1 MSPID
6 AGRVAEVIVGRGTAY
21 GSGYRISSRLVLTV
35 AHLFKTTP
43 NGAGTRSN
51 NDSDNGRGIDCT
63 VRLGGGTTDLP
74 ATSVW
79 HSAGHDLALVRL
91 DEVTDK
97 VPPVAF
103 GSLRPGVGRI
113 PFTAIGFPAFAE
125 RPASVG
131 VQGLLRRDNRQVDGF
146 IQLGSNLKSGLLD
159 LSFTTSPPL
168 ASKPDPWKGIS
179 GAALF
184 VQNGALLVG
193 VQASRLP
200 AGGTSSAEA
209 EPIAEALKD
218 QEFVDHLVMN
228 GVRPHPVLVDPPG
241 QMSRTLL
248 RAVIPQEELIEGF
261 GDFKKNLTPERLPFV
276 SPGTHHLAEPQNLF
290 RRLVTSAER
299 GVLLVGAAGTGKTR
313 TSMEVGRRA
322 LDAGWRVLHVL
333 PGEDASITDQI
344 AEQVFAEASAV
355 LVVVDYLNESLLD
368 LPALRHRLIP
378 EAHRRG
384 VSVALLASVRP
395 GWLQKA
401 DRALL
406 HELFDEVE
414 LRQDDEFQRMV
425 TDKAL
430 ATIAPTAIHQ
440 LGMGRMLEVCGHRPI
455 VALLIA
461 REVERRVVEGHS
473 VPEAAGLRSGGELPG
488 WLERRLRE
496 DGLTVAGREDT
507 FRPARASSALVAAAA
522 AAAACPQPRTEV
534 IAAAHAALSRATG
547 QVEEAA
553 ADIVATL
560 LALGWLEPD
569 NGVLAVAHDV
579 VADQLMESVILPER
593 DSVPDLSGT
602 DAMLAGC
609 LTNPR
614 TVGRF
619 AVNVGR
625 LVNDLALAGRAG
637 PVTPVLDSWFARHA
651 PDIGRVMRSD
661 ADVGSYALGAICSG
675 PPWSTAAVRSW
686 QEVVTP
692 WLTDFGTGLNAR
704 HLLYRGLR
712 HLTGDG
718 ALLLVPTALAWLN
731 RHGLSL
737 NASFVLNP
745 LLSRPDLTPHDV
757 QRTVTTALTWL
768 TAHSTTVEAQFV
780 LNPLLARADLTPDD
794 AQQVVT
800 TALTWLAGYGTTAEA
815 RFVFHPL
822 ASRADLTPDDARQTV
837 TTALTWLA
845 GYGTVSYTPFVLAPL
860 LARADLTPDE
870 AERTVTTAHTWLDHH
885 GTTVEA
891 QFVFNPLL
899 SRTDLTPDDSQ
910 RSVTIALTWLSSHG
924 AITDAQFI
932 LAPLLARADLTPH
945 DTQQAITTALTWAR
959 AFPSLVNADF
969 LLGALLR
976 LLPWQEIPADMT
988 GLVDT
993 WVTAHVPAQDFTY
1006 LSKWILRKR
1015 LMSLTIFEA
1024 LLAWVRTHTD
1034 SEDLI
1039 PRLASAGPQVRPYIT
1054 SRESATRWLNSIGS
1068 CLDYAERHGPAANMN
1083 GALDTLICDLTLQF
1097 STGVAAAWAD
1107 DYIQRW
1113 LALPFSMDPAVFR
1126 YHDQVVRRCHA
1137 LILMGRFD
1145 EPEAAALAVRLRKWV
1160 TQWKQA
1166 ERSAETLA
1174 FIDEH
1179 MPAAPAG
1186 DQRPA
1191 PGQ

>member
-1 MSPID
+1 
-6 AGRVAEVIVGRGTAY
+6 
-21 GSGYRISSRLVLTV
+21 
-35 AHLFKTTP
+35 
-43 NGAGTRSN
+43 
-51 NDSDNGRGIDCT
+51 
-63 VRLGGGTTDLP
+63 
-74 ATSVW
+74 
-79 HSAGHDLALVRL
+79 
-91 DEVTDK
+91 
-97 VPPVAF
+97 
-103 GSLRPGVGRI
+103 
-113 PFTAIGFPAFAE
+113 
-125 RPASVG
+125 
-131 VQGLLRRDNRQVDGF
+131 
-146 IQLGSNLKSGLLD
+146 
-159 LSFTTSPPL
+159 
-168 ASKPDPWKGIS
+168 
-179 GAALF
+179 
-184 VQNGALLVG
+184 
-193 VQASRLP
+193 
-200 AGGTSSAEA
+200 
-209 EPIAEALKD
+209 
-218 QEFVDHLVMN
+218 
-228 GVRPHPVLVDPPG
+228 
-241 QMSRTLL
+241 
-248 RAVIPQEELIEGF
+248 
-261 GDFKKNLTPERLPFV
+261 
-276 SPGTHHLAEPQNLF
+276 
-290 RRLVTSAER
+290 
-299 GVLLVGAAGTGKTR
+299 
-313 TSMEVGRRA
+313 
-322 LDAGWRVLHVL
+322 
-333 PGEDASITDQI
+333 
-344 AEQVFAEASAV
+344 
-355 LVVVDYLNESLLD
+355 
-368 LPALRHRLIP
+368 
-378 EAHRRG
+378 
-384 VSVALLASVRP
+384 
-395 GWLQKA
+395 
-401 DRALL
+401 
-406 HELFDEVE
+406 
-414 LRQDDEFQRMV
+414 
-425 TDKAL
+425 
-430 ATIAPTAIHQ
+430 
-440 LGMGRMLEVCGHRPI
+440 
-455 VALLIA
+455 
-461 REVERRVVEGHS
+461 
-473 VPEAAGLRSGGELPG
+473 
-488 WLERRLRE
+488 
-496 DGLTVAGREDT
+496 
-507 FRPARASSALVAAAA
+507 
-522 AAAACPQPRTEV
+522 
-534 IAAAHAALSRATG
+534 
-547 QVEEAA
+547 
-553 ADIVATL
+553 
-560 LALGWLEPD
+560 
-569 NGVLAVAHDV
+569 
-579 VADQLMESVILPER
+579 
-593 DSVPDLSGT
+593 SGT

-768 TAHSTTVEAQFV
+768 
-780 LNPLLARADLTPDD
+780 
-794 AQQVVT
+794 
-800 TALTWLAGYGTTAEA
+800 
-815 RFVFHPL
+815 
-822 ASRADLTPDDARQTV
+822 
-837 TTALTWLA
+837 A

-899 SRTDLTPDDSQ
+899 SRADLTPDDSQ

-924 AITDAQFI
+924 SITDAQFI